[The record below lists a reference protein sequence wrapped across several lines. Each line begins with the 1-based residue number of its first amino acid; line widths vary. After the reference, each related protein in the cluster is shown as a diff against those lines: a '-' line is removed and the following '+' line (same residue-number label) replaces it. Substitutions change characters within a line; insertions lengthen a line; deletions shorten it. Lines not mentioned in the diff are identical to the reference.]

1 MSDIRKNQILRKKI
15 KEKKKKQERSILVAL
30 GLVVTITLSIALISL
45 SKTKNVNADTAQPIS
60 IHETINETKVETKN
74 ESVEKEKTEKVDKN
88 KFNNIVIGY
97 KKVVE
102 NSTVLE
108 TISDNPK
115 RLFDI
120 KPGEYI
126 EFLGAENGWSKV
138 SYKDIV
144 GYVESSVLQDTNEN
158 ELKVVNGVLLATKN
172 FTIPKDFKTRFS
184 VEAENAMMVMF
195 EAMKR
200 EGLEISVSRKY
211 IESDENIEE
220 NSDTKYPFP
229 NIEQHELRTGRSIEF
244 SIPNSATAVN
254 FEDTAQ
260 GKWIKN
266 NSYKFGFVQRYPS
279 GKENITGFIS
289 NDRIYTY
296 VGSEIAKAMQKNNL
310 TMEEYFR

>member
-1 MSDIRKNQILRKKI
+1 MSDIRRNQFLRKKI
-15 KEKKKKQERSILVAL
+15 KEKKKKQERRILVAF
-30 GLVVTITLSIALISL
+30 GLVVTITSSIALISL
-45 SKTKNVNADTAQPIS
+45 SNTKNVNADTAQPIT
-60 IHETINETKVETKN
+60 IQETRSETKN
-74 ESVEKEKTEKVDKN
+74 ETEKESVKTEKSGEIDTK
-88 KFNNIVIGY
+88 KFNDKIIGY

-102 NSTVLE
+102 DSTVLE
-108 TISDNPK
+108 TISENPK
-115 RLFDI
+115 RLYDVVA
-120 KPGEYI
+120 GEYI
-126 EFLGAENGWSKV
+126 EFLGEENGWSKV

-144 GYVESSVLQDTNEN
+144 GYIESSVLEDTKEN
-158 ELKVVNGVLLATKN
+158 ELKVVDGVLLATKN
-172 FTIPKDFKTRFS
+172 FTIPTDFKTRFN

-200 EGLEISVSRKY
+200 DGLEISLSRKY

-220 NSDTKYPFP
+220 NADTKYPFP

-244 SIPNSATAVN
+244 SIPNSATAIN

-279 GKENITGFIS
+279 GKENITGFIA

-296 VGSEIAKAMQKNNL
+296 VGSEIATEMHKNNL